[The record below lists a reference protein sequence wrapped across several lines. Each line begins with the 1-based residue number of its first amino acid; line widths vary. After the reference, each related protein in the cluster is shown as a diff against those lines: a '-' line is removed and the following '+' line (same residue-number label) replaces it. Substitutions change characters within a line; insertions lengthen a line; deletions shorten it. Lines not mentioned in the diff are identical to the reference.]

1 MDILIP
7 LMLQILKMFM
17 LMGVGYV
24 LYKKK
29 YFSDEV
35 VKQLGN
41 FLLMVVIPCV
51 LVTSFIRDFDQ
62 QEFIYLGITAILS
75 IISIGIGI
83 VYINLVY
90 KKEDILE
97 KFACIFSNA
106 SFIGIPIIAAMFGQD
121 KLFYLSAYV
130 AIFIILV
137 WTYGIYL
144 MTGDK
149 NEVSIKKI
157 ITNPNII
164 AIIIGLLIYCT
175 PIQLPTIAINVLKDI
190 GLMNT
195 PLSMMVLG
203 TYLAKDSLSKLF
215 TNKKYYIVALNRLIV
230 IPLLTIVF
238 LKFIPN
244 EYMTLKLIV
253 LVVNSVPS
261 ANTLAILAQRF
272 DYDYTSAAHM
282 ISITTIASI
291 VTIPVITMIAQ
302 WVW

>member
-1 MDILIP
+1 MEILIP
-7 LMLQILKMFM
+7 LMLQILKMFL
-17 LMGVGYV
+17 LMAVGYV

-29 YFSDEV
+29 YFNDEV

-41 FLLMVVIPCV
+41 FLLMIVIPSV
-51 LVTSFIRDFDQ
+51 LVTSFLRDFNL
-62 QEFIYLGITAILS
+62 QEFQYLGITTILS
-75 IISIGIGI
+75 ILSIGIGI
-83 VYINLVY
+83 VYINMVY
-90 KKEDILE
+90 KKEQILE

-106 SFIGIPIIAAMFGQD
+106 SFIGIPIISAMFGED
-121 KLFYLSAYV
+121 KLFFLSAYV
-130 AIFIILV
+130 AVFIILV

-149 NEVSIKKI
+149 KEVSIKKV

-164 AIIIGLLIYCT
+164 AIIVGLLIYCT
-175 PIQLPTIAINVLKDI
+175 PIQLPTILSNVFKDI
-190 GLMNT
+190 GMMNT

-215 TNKKYYIVALNRLIV
+215 TNAKYYVIAFNRLIA
-230 IPLLTIVF
+230 IPLLTILLLSVV
-238 LKFIPN
+238 PN

-282 ISITTIASI
+282 ISVTTIACI

-302 WVW
+302 FVW